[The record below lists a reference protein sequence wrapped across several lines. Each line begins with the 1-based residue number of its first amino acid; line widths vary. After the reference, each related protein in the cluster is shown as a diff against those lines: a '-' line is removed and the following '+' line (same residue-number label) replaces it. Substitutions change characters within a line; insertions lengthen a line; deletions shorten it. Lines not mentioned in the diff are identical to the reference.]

1 MELSLMEVYMLS
13 RSLFLA
19 CVLSSCA
26 TPETSPAPSAGLD
39 PSPGS
44 GLKMGLVTGSIYDDL
59 VANPGARMAD
69 FASLGVKALRVE
81 IICGEVCDFGKY
93 RTIVDAAKRY
103 GIEVLAVVQSNAI
116 GFNPNVDLDAYIAK
130 YYTVVDRL
138 LAEIPDL
145 RFIEVENEPDVY
157 DFNPLVDGNLD
168 RYALL
173 VTRVFEHYYLT
184 RTDGRPQIVAF
195 DFSRQDQPAFAAVY
209 NHQTI
214 TNHRNGFREIRG
226 LPDGLPADIVSIH
239 GYGEKTMIPDEPNYN
254 YGGQTMDDAVRGFL
268 NREFDAP
275 PVRSDDQRFNRS
287 IINRSPVW
295 YTEVGHEWT
304 QVGGEDRQALAL
316 HQSFQTLKRYPQITA
331 AFWYDYRDDEA
342 GGSERA
348 GLRGNRDT
356 GFVQHAAWW
365 AYQQE
370 AGVGSRATFTDV
382 PPDHW
387 AYAWIEALYARGIT
401 KGCDGDYASGTLA
414 FCDTRDVS
422 IDEVRVLIA
431 RAAGQAPEGPD
442 VSPAASRAELA
453 RQLAPA
459 IGAWGS
465 YDGTFEDV
473 GPDHAQ
479 VHEIYGLA
487 QRRGDDGEPIARGTI
502 IHDEQGI
509 PHRYFSPGN
518 TLTRA
523 EAAAFLARAYN
534 LH

>member
-1 MELSLMEVYMLS
+1 MLS
-13 RSLFLA
+13 RSL
-19 CVLSSCA
+19 VLLSLMSCA
-26 TPETSPAPSAGLD
+26 VPEPPASAPATLD

-59 VANPGARMAD
+59 VTNTGARMAD
-69 FASLGVKALRVE
+69 FASLGVKILRVE
-81 IICGEVCDFGKY
+81 ILCGEVCDFGRY
-93 RTIVDAAKRY
+93 RIIVDAAKRY
-103 GIEVLAVVQSNAI
+103 GIEVLALVQSNAI
-116 GFNPNVDLDAYIAK
+116 GFNPNVDIDAYIAK

-138 LAEIPDL
+138 LAEIPNL
-145 RFIEVENEPDVY
+145 RYIEVENEPDYY
-157 DFNPLVDGNLD
+157 DFNPLVGGNLD

-173 VTRVFEHYYLT
+173 VTRVFEHYFLT

-195 DFSRQDQPAFAAVY
+195 DFTRQDEPAFAAVY
-209 NHQTI
+209 NHPTV
-214 TNHRNGFREIRG
+214 TNHRNYFREAQG
-226 LPDGLPADIVSIH
+226 LSDGLPADIVSIH
-239 GYGEKTMIPDEPNYN
+239 GYGDKTKMPDDPGYA
-254 YGGQTMDDAVRGFL
+254 YGGQTMDDAVLGFL

-275 PVRSDDQRFNRS
+275 PARGDDQQSNRS
-287 IINRSPVW
+287 VINRSPVW

-342 GGSERA
+342 GGVERA

-356 GFVQHAAWW
+356 GYAPHAAWW
-365 AYQQE
+365 AYQHE
-370 AGVGSRATFTDV
+370 AGVGSRSTFTDV
-382 PPDHW
+382 PTDHW
-387 AYAWIEALYARGIT
+387 AYGWIEALYARGIT
-401 KGCDGDYASGTLA
+401 MGCDGDYAAGTLA
-414 FCDTRDVS
+414 FCDGRDVS
-422 IDEVRVLIA
+422 VDEVRVLIG
-431 RAAGQAPEGPD
+431 RAAGQVPDGPD

-459 IGAWGS
+459 IGAWGG

-473 GPDHAQ
+473 GPDHPQ

-502 IHDEQGI
+502 ILDEHGI
-509 PHRYFSPGN
+509 PRRYFSPGN